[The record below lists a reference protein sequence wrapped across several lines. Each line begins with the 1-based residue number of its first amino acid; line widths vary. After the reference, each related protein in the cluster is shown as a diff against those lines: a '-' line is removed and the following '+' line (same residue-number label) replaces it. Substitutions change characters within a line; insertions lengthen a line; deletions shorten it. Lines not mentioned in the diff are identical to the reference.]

1 VAVTPNPSA
10 KSQQNLRCLF
20 NKFVQVDAQSTG
32 IIGVV
37 VAVDPPAL
45 NEVIIAA
52 SSPDGQG
59 LQLFVEKSGCDAHE
73 AQTKWHDGGINNR
86 NAVFCP
92 SIGANTFRL
101 LGMKEGLVAR
111 VNASV
116 SCGKKCLA
124 GSWVSMLVN
133 KGGRSLEETTFS
145 ADDACSAPHWEVC
158 TINDLLS
165 VNKIDKKSCDSAVG
179 GAVIS
184 ISSVAVKAE
193 DTDLAS
199 SAVLEIFEGSPSSD
213 EKMLGAVLSVY
224 AASDSGGGKVFLN
237 WGSYWATF
245 QCDRMFK
252 SSFPFEVARDKDT
265 RIAVSVCSAGSLGPK
280 QARLVLTWS
289 PCIPSGA

>member
-1 VAVTPNPSA
+1 
-10 KSQQNLRCLF
+10 
-20 NKFVQVDAQSTG
+20 
-32 IIGVV
+32 
-37 VAVDPPAL
+37 
-45 NEVIIAA
+45 
-52 SSPDGQG
+52 
-59 LQLFVEKSGCDAHE
+59 
-73 AQTKWHDGGINNR
+73 
-86 NAVFCP
+86 
-92 SIGANTFRL
+92 
-101 LGMKEGLVAR
+101 
-111 VNASV
+111 
-116 SCGKKCLA
+116 
-124 GSWVSMLVN
+124 
-133 KGGRSLEETTFS
+133 
-145 ADDACSAPHWEVC
+145 
-158 TINDLLS
+158 
-165 VNKIDKKSCDSAVG
+165 VG

-289 PCIPSGA
+289 PCIPSGARLFKSKSLRCVNRKPFLFRIQYRICSIDFIKLFFFQGSICMSKAPLA